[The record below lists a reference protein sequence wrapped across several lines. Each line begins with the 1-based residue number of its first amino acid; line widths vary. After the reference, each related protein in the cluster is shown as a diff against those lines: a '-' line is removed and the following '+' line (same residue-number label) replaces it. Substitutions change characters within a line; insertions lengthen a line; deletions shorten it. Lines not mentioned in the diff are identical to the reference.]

1 MQNSIELTF
10 LFFNIS
16 GGEIFIIVLFIL
28 IFFGADKIPE
38 IARTFGRT
46 IRQVKDATGEIQKD
60 IQSSVKDV
68 KDQLKDAVEEP
79 KTGKKS

>member
-1 MQNSIELTF
+1 MQL

-38 IARTFGRT
+38 IARTMGRT
-46 IRQVKDATGEIQKD
+46 MRQIKDATGEIQKD

-68 KDQLKDAVEEP
+68 KDQINDSVEQN
-79 KTGKKS
+79 KHDRN

>member
-1 MQNSIELTF
+1 VQL

-38 IARTFGRT
+38 IARTMGRT
-46 IRQVKDATGEIQKD
+46 MRQIKDATGEIQKD

-68 KDQLKDAVEEP
+68 KDQIKESTDQSKP
-79 KTGKKS
+79 DQTS

>member
-1 MQNSIELTF
+1 MQNPISLTF

-28 IFFGADKIPE
+28 IFFGSDKIPE
-38 IARTFGRT
+38 IARMFGRT
-46 IRQVKDATGEIQKD
+46 MRQVKDATGEIQKD

-79 KTGKKS
+79 KPGKKS

>member
-1 MQNSIELTF
+1 MYQVQL

-38 IARTFGRT
+38 IARTMGRT
-46 IRQVKDATGEIQKD
+46 MRQIKDATGEIQKD

-68 KDQLKDAVEEP
+68 KDQISDSVE
-79 KTGKKS
+79 KNKHDRN

>member
-1 MQNSIELTF
+1 VQL

-38 IARTFGRT
+38 IARTMGRT
-46 IRQVKDATGEIQKD
+46 MRQIKDATGEIQKD

-68 KDQLKDAVEEP
+68 KDQISDSVE
-79 KTGKKS
+79 KNKHDRN

>member
-1 MQNSIELTF
+1 MFPVQL

-38 IARTFGRT
+38 IARTMGRT
-46 IRQVKDATGEIQKD
+46 MRQIKDATGEIQKD

-68 KDQLKDAVEEP
+68 KDQIKESTDQNKP
-79 KTGKKS
+79 DQTS